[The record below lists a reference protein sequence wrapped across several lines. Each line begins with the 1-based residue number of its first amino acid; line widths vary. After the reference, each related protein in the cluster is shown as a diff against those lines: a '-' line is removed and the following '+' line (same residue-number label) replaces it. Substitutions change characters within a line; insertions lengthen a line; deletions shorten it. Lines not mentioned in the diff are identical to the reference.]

1 MRANGQDSIVDV
13 APRDMMQEIMLR
25 KVFLA
30 VLLPLACFAQTPNA
44 SEAKPLR
51 LAIAGLVHSHVDGFL
66 RGVRNRTDVQ
76 IVGVFEPDTAVQHK
90 YAEKYNL
97 GKLPFFTDLGTMLDS
112 VKPEAVA
119 TFTSTY
125 DHPVIV
131 EECASRHIPVM
142 MEKPL
147 AVSMDHAQA
156 IRRAADGAG
165 IPVIVNYYT
174 TRNRSHAPIAE
185 VVKTQRAGED
195 IR

>member
-1 MRANGQDSIVDV
+1 
-13 APRDMMQEIMLR
+13 MMQEIMLR
-25 KVFLA
+25 KIFLA

-44 SEAKPLR
+44 PEAKPLR

-76 IVGVFEPDTAVQHK
+76 IAGIFEPDTVVQHK

-97 GKLPFFTDLGTMLDS
+97 GKLPFFTDLGVMLDE

-131 EECASRHIPVM
+131 VACASRHIPAIM
-142 MEKPL
+142 AKPL
-147 AVSMDHAQA
+147 AGSIVHAMTLL
-156 IRRAADGAG
+156 R
-165 IPVIVNYYT
+165 
-174 TRNRSHAPIAE
+174 
-185 VVKTQRAGED
+185 
-195 IR
+195 